1 MKLLTIL
8 VVLALI
14 FGLIFYTADTL
25 GVIKIVG
32 KHSVTFAIN
41 VYKDMKE
48 KSDKGEFDDVFSDLK
63 KD

>member
-1 MKLLTIL
+1 MRLLTIL
-8 VVLALI
+8 VALALI
-14 FGLIFYTADTL
+14 FGLILYTSDTL
-25 GVIKIVG
+25 DVIKIVG

-48 KSDKGEFDDVFSDLK
+48 KGDKGEFDDVFSDLK